1 MKYIFS
7 CLPPLSLNVTV
18 WHMKISFCFFSWN
31 FFSISFHTFFSLHG
45 IFFFKS
51 GRIVFPSLT
60 LSGEKNSVLSFFP
73 TCKTEKHW
81 RIQKIF
87 PGVMQRKKNKNKIQ
101 FENVKKK
108 FLLGEK
114 FINNSLDFKHGGK
127 KNSPM
132 FETEKKD
139 ILFFMCEKKTLMI
152 FFRCCTKR
160 KENGEFLPPVF

>member
-1 MKYIFS
+1 
-7 CLPPLSLNVTV
+7 
-18 WHMKISFCFFSWN
+18 
-31 FFSISFHTFFSLHG
+31 
-45 IFFFKS
+45 
-51 GRIVFPSLT
+51 
-60 LSGEKNSVLSFFP
+60 
-73 TCKTEKHW
+73 
-81 RIQKIF
+81 
-87 PGVMQRKKNKNKIQ
+87 MQRKKNKNKIQ

-152 FFRCCTKR
+152 FFQVLHKKKR
-160 KENGEFLPPVF
+160 KWRIFAPNILKCEEKL

>member
-51 GRIVFPSLT
+51 GQILFPSLT
-60 LSGEKNSVLSFFP
+60 LSGEKNSILSFFP

-87 PGVMQRKKNKNKIQ
+87 PGVMQHKKNKNKIQ

-114 FINNSLDFKHGGK
+114 FINNSLDFKHGG
-127 KNSPM
+127 
-132 FETEKKD
+132 EKK
-139 ILFFMCEKKTLMI
+139 FPNVRNREEKHFIFHVWKENI
-152 FFRCCTKR
+152 FFFRCCTKR

>member
-7 CLPPLSLNVTV
+7 CLTPLSLNVTV
-18 WHMKISFCFFSWN
+18 WHMKISFCFFFWN
-31 FFSISFHTFFSLHG
+31 FFSTSFHTFFSLLG

-51 GRIVFPSLT
+51 GQIVFPSLT
-60 LSGEKNSVLSFFP
+60 LSGEKIPSFFP
-73 TCKTEKHW
+73 MCKTEKHW
-81 RIQKIF
+81 RIQKLF
-87 PGVMQRKKNKNKIQ
+87 PGVMQRNENKIQ
-101 FENVKKK
+101 CENVKKK

-114 FINNSLDFKHGGK
+114 FINNSLDFKHRGK

-132 FETEKKD
+132 FETEKKN

-160 KENGEFLPPVF
+160 KENGECLPPVF

>member
-51 GRIVFPSLT
+51 GQILFPSLT

-73 TCKTEKHW
+73 MCKTEKHW

-87 PGVMQRKKNKNKIQ
+87 PGVMQRKKIKNKIQ
-101 FENVKKK
+101 CENVKKK

-114 FINNSLDFKHGGK
+114 FINNSLDFKHGGGK
-127 KNSPM
+127 KFPYVRNR
-132 FETEKKD
+132 EEKHFIFHVWK
-139 ILFFMCEKKTLMI
+139 EKI
-152 FFRCCTKR
+152 FFFRCCTKR
-160 KENGEFLPPVF
+160 KENWEFLPPVF

>member
-31 FFSISFHTFFSLHG
+31 FFSTSFHTFFSLLG

-51 GRIVFPSLT
+51 GQIVFPSLT

-87 PGVMQRKKNKNKIQ
+87 PGVMQRKKNKNKIKC
-101 FENVKKK
+101 ENIKKK

-114 FINNSLDFKHGGK
+114 FINNSLDFKHRGK
-127 KNSPM
+127 KFLYVRNR
-132 FETEKKD
+132 EEKH
-139 ILFFMCEKKTLMI
+139 FI
-152 FFRCCTKR
+152 FHVWKENIFLFRCCTKR